1 MWAQSTGA
9 LEMLGFCPQLQLPG
23 LHPAPRLFLQ
33 GEPPDQALCA
43 LAHHCQSPHAEVL
56 APATPSHSSFNLPPT
71 PATASSC
78 ADPPG
83 RPHCSGAHRGEAG
96 RSRFRAE
103 RAGPDSPKLLP

>member
-96 RSRFRAE
+96 RSGFRAE